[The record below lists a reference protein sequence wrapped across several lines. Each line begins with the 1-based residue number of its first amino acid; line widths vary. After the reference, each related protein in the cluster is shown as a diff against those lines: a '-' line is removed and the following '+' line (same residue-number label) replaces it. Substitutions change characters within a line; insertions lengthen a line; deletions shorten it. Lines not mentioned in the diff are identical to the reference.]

1 MISFGFIDKHMLT
14 NKTVYK
20 TSIGFF
26 SWSLDL
32 FETSM
37 YKTSIKE
44 FSWSLDLFE
53 TSMYKHVPVQ
63 LEKKM

>member
-1 MISFGFIDKHMLT
+1 MLT

-37 YKTSIKE
+37 YKTSIKD